1 MKKIEKL
8 DFPKLRNAEHPRVY
22 NRLITITQK
31 HNPETLHLT
40 GPFARAKA
48 HLPELDKIEAQERGS
63 VHTKKMEE
71 IDQRND
77 NLIKGMISMAK
88 AHILADF
95 PATYESALLV
105 NNWLD
110 KHKAGSIPDDNYT
123 SSVERISDMVADA
136 ERTPELMAALQTIN
150 VTEIFTELKT
160 NAPQL
165 ETLFMQRKEDK
176 SKAETVDTKAIRREA
191 DKDMRRLFTFIEL
204 YQVEYPDVDYA
215 PLTRELNVLLA
226 YYKTQLAARAARRA
240 KGENVEQ
247 EPPIEEPQE

>member
-1 MKKIEKL
+1 
-8 DFPKLRNAEHPRVY
+8 
-22 NRLITITQK
+22 
-31 HNPETLHLT
+31 
-40 GPFARAKA
+40 
-48 HLPELDKIEAQERGS
+48 
-63 VHTKKMEE
+63 MEE
-71 IDQRND
+71 IDLRND
-77 NLIKGMISMAK
+77 NLIRGIIRMTK
-88 AHILADF
+88 AHITADM

-105 NNWLD
+105 NKWLD

-136 ERTPELMAALQTIN
+136 ERTPQLMTALQTIY
-150 VTEIFTELKT
+150 VADMFTELKT
-160 NAPQL
+160 TTPQL

-176 SKAETVDTKAIRREA
+176 SLAETVDTKAIRREA